1 MGRKKKQIVNLK
13 PFCFY
18 CDKEFNNEL
27 ILHQHQKSRHFN
39 CIKCKKRF
47 STAPALDTHYFH
59 FHQEKLKNVPN
70 AKRGRDTFDISIY
83 GMDGVPIELIQYKL
97 AEKVEKK
104 RKKIYNEELKKL
116 KEKNKNENDNNNNNA
131 EIEKEKKEKK
141 DKILKYLESKNDEI
155 DKLLHSNNLT
165 GQFYHNPNSINL
177 TMKQKQMA
185 QMYLNN
191 NVNDNNS
198 GKNNINNIINQIN
211 NNIQETNKSLNI
223 NNDNN
228 IMDNNINDNNI
239 DNNNNEKNNNNND
252 NNINDNIDINNINNN
267 NIINKNNDYKME
279 EDNVD

>member
-47 STAPALDTHYFH
+47 STAPALDTHYFQ
-59 FHQEKLKNVPN
+59 FHQEKLKSVPN

-104 RKKIYNEELKKL
+104 RKKIYNEELKKI
-116 KEKNKNENDNNNNNA
+116 KEKNKIDNNNNNNI
-131 EIEKEKKEKK
+131 EIEKKEKK

-191 NVNDNNS
+191 NVNDNNNS

-228 IMDNNINDNNI
+228 NNINY
-239 DNNNNEKNNNNND
+239 ENNNND
-252 NNINDNIDINNINNN
+252 NNINDNINDNIDINNLNNN